1 MVSNNMSF
9 LSEEIMNDRNI
20 NYYNRLGVNTLKE
33 LAVKGGFADYP
44 DLWMV
49 NSSLKSANAILEI
62 GAGYGRCIDFLMK
75 NKFQGKIIALEK
87 SPVLFDYLTETYK
100 DVEVVFG
107 DIKTYSMEGK
117 VDVALWMWSGIIDFS
132 LEEQKSCISKVE
144 GFLNKGGKLVIDVPK
159 IGFQTFAQHL
169 DKQRLHISNEYGT
182 LDCYIPSFSEIEKI
196 GKEAG
201 FGMAEE
207 IHYKTT
213 TLKERTIYIL
223 TK

>member
-33 LAVKGGFADYP
+33 LAVKGGFADFP
-44 DLWMV
+44 DLLMV
-49 NSSLKSANAILEI
+49 HSCLTNAGAILEI

-75 NKFQGKIIALEK
+75 NNYQGKIIALEK
-87 SPVLFDYLTETYK
+87 SPVLYDYLTETYK
-100 DVEVVFG
+100 NVEVVFG

-132 LEEQKSCISKVE
+132 LEEQKNCISKVR
-144 GFLNKGGKLVIDVPK
+144 GFLNEGGKLIIDVPR

-169 DKQRLHISNEYGT
+169 DKQRLHISNEFGT
-182 LDCYIPSFSEIEKI
+182 LDCYIPSFAEIKEI
-196 GKEAG
+196 GEEAG
-201 FGMAEE
+201 FASAEE
-207 IHYKTT
+207 VHYKTT

-223 TK
+223 TA